1 MQVHTELTGLP
12 PSAREAVVAI
22 GNFDGVHLGHREVIA
37 TAQARA
43 HDMGRPSAVLSFE
56 PHPRRFF
63 NAKHPPFRLTL
74 SRDRIHALSA
84 LGVDHFYEL
93 AFTQDLSQ
101 YGARAFV
108 EQVLVGLLNV
118 SHVVVGWDFC
128 FGKGRGGNATILA
141 ELGKTLGFGLTA
153 VSAVTHEGGIIY
165 SSTAIR
171 QALCEGDVATARALL
186 GRDWEISGQVMSGD
200 KRGRSIGF
208 PTANV
213 ALGDHLQPKAGV
225 YAVELA
231 LDSTLA
237 DESPIWHPGVA
248 NIGFRPSFGGD
259 EAMGLEAHL
268 FDFEQDLYGRSVRV
282 RLRSFIRA
290 EQKFSSIEEL
300 KAQIDQD
307 SQSARKQ
314 FFSDPP

>member
-12 PSAREAVVAI
+12 PTAKRAVVAI

-37 TAQARA
+37 TAQTHA

-63 NAKHPPFRLTL
+63 KPEHPPFRLTS
-74 SRDRIHALSA
+74 SRDRINALSA

-93 AFTQDLSQ
+93 AFTRELSQ
-101 YGARAFV
+101 HSAEAFV
-108 EQVLVGLLNV
+108 KQVLVGLLNV

-128 FGKGRGGNATILA
+128 FGKARGGNAHVLA
-141 ELGKTLGFGLTA
+141 QLGETLGFGLTA
-153 VSAVTHEGGIIY
+153 VPAVTHEGGTVY

-171 QALCEGDVATARALL
+171 QALRDGDVATARTLL
-186 GRDWEISGQVMSGD
+186 GRDWEISGQVISGD
-200 KRGRSIGF
+200 KRGRTIGF

-213 ALGDHLQPKAGV
+213 ALGDHLHPKAGV

-231 LDSTLA
+231 LDSACA
-237 DESPIWHPGVA
+237 DEPLVWYPGVA

-259 EAMGLEAHL
+259 DAMGLEAHL
-268 FDFEQDLYGRSVRV
+268 FDFKQDLYGRSVRV

-290 EQKFSSIEEL
+290 EQKFASLEDL

-307 SQSARKQ
+307 SRRARQQ
-314 FFSDPP
+314 FFTDPP